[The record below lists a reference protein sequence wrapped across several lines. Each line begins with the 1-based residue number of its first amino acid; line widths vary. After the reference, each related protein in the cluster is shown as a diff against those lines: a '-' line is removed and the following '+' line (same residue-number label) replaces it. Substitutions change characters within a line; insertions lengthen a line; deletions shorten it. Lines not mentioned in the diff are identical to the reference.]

1 MALSRQARPPDQPLM
16 GWERRD
22 RNILVRDGRD
32 RKEGSYSSSSDVI
45 QDEPG
50 MDADEAFDD
59 VGRLPD

>member
-1 MALSRQARPPDQPLM
+1 M
-16 GWERRD
+16 GRERRD